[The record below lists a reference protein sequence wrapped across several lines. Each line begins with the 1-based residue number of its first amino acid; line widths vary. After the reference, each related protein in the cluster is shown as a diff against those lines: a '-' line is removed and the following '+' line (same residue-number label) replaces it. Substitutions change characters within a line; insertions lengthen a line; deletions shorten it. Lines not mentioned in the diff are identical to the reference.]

1 MSAAAAAVPL
11 AKKSQN
17 QDWFE
22 EAGSWG
28 ERHQFLV
35 TKTLFRGR
43 TRFQDVAIIETAE
56 YDKML
61 VIDGAPQ
68 SAEYDEYVYHE
79 SLVHPAMAMHPNPRR
94 VLVIGGGEG
103 ATIREAL
110 RHTTVERVV
119 MIDIDEE
126 LVGLC
131 RRLMPEWHRG
141 AFDDPRLDLRHCDG
155 LAYMRDSTDQYDV
168 VIVDV
173 CDEGDDNAAAPIYS
187 AKFYASVKAR
197 LAPGGI
203 AVIQAMELTVGET
216 DGHAAIRRKLNPLFR
231 RVQSYA
237 AFVPSFWCDW
247 SFIMAGDD
255 LPAALPAPEA
265 LDRVLAER
273 GIADALRFYDGETHR
288 RLLSLPKDL
297 RTAIGQR

>member
-1 MSAAAAAVPL
+1 MSAVAVPL
-11 AKKSQN
+11 VKNPSN

-43 TRFQDVAIIETAE
+43 TRFQDVAIIETEE

-68 SAEYDEYVYHE
+68 SAAYDEYIYHE
-79 SLVHPAMAMHPNPRR
+79 ALVQPAMAMHPAPRR

-103 ATIREAL
+103 ATIREVL
-110 RHTTVERVV
+110 RHPTVERVV

-131 RRLMPEWHRG
+131 RRLMPEWHQG

-155 LAYMRDSTDQYDV
+155 LAYMRDSTDRYDV

-173 CDEGDDNAAAPIYS
+173 CDEGDGNAAAPIYS
-187 AKFYASVKAR
+187 AEFYASVKAR

-203 AVIQAMELTVGET
+203 AVIQAMELTAGEEG
-216 DGHAAIRRKLNPLFR
+216 GHAAIRRKLTPLFR

-255 LPAALPAPEA
+255 LPAVLSSPEA
-265 LDRVLAER
+265 IDRVLAER
-273 GIADALRFYDGETHR
+273 GVAKDLRFYDGETHR

-297 RTAIGQR
+297 RTAIER

>member
-1 MSAAAAAVPL
+1 MSAAAATAVPL
-11 AKKSQN
+11 AEKASN
-17 QDWFE
+17 REWFE
-22 EAGSWG
+22 EAGLWG

-35 TKTLFRGR
+35 NRTLYRGT
-43 TRFQDVAIIETAE
+43 TRFQDVAIIETEE
-56 YDKML
+56 YGKML
-61 VIDGAPQ
+61 VIDDAPQ
-68 SAEYDEYVYHE
+68 SAEYDEYIYHE
-79 SLVHPAMAMHPNPRR
+79 ALVQPAMAMHSNPRR

-103 ATIREAL
+103 ATIREVL
-110 RHTTVERVV
+110 RHPTVERVV

-141 AFDDPRLDLRHCDG
+141 AFDDPRLDLRHSDG
-155 LAYMRDSTDQYDV
+155 LAYMRDSTDLYDV

-173 CDEGDDNAAAPIYS
+173 CDEDDDNAAAPIYS
-187 AKFYASVKAR
+187 AEFYASVKAR

-203 AVIQAMELTVGET
+203 AVIQAMELAVGET

-247 SFIMAGDD
+247 SFIMVGDD
-255 LPAALPAPEA
+255 LPAVLPAPGA
-265 LDRVLAER
+265 VDRVLTER

-297 RTAIGQR
+297 RTAIER